1 MVFELQQRT
10 LGEGKKVKKITVVH
24 AFSVVVFSLGVS
36 IFFINCSKLKSN
48 FLFQNSNI
56 NLNAVGALSF
66 ASYSSEVRTCNE
78 MQTASGAVAVAQALQ
93 NCIDQVGDYGVVQIP
108 KGLYRLQKAIRVTKS
123 VLIQT
128 ENLGVDSA
136 PCLGNGD
143 SRCAVLQAVSPM
155 QDIVHA
161 FINVSSANV
170 TLSHIVIDGNKNER
184 NSGSEAATCKTQ
196 NNRVGMNLTVGGSA
210 ENFTLVGMSTINAVC
225 GSGAEIA
232 PPASNLQVNQTYVAF
247 NGTHNS
253 DFLWSD
259 GLTVL
264 QAQGANVT
272 FNTFVDNTDVDL
284 IFGGCTDCTITNNTI
299 IHSNSF
305 AQSSF
310 AAAMFHAWPSTS
322 GDYRNSNI
330 SDNSIDCGNYRCGFG
345 FLIGAYPWYAAPTQ
359 GGTYDNNRIR
369 GAQIGLAIND
379 ATNAGNPVL
388 IGRFDVSSSGGTFP
402 TSSGLKFGEA
412 RYITSVSLPNVQFIN
427 GSSAGQFSVNT
438 FTNSIA
444 NWWTTDWVN
453 VSGAGPS
460 SGGSPSP
467 SPAPTPGPSP
477 APAPQLCNSVT
488 QPAPHFGVKDNQ
500 CLKSCGAL
508 AGTLAKT
515 QACSVFGLADAGAA
529 YDVEF
534 CCKPAEVTSP
544 VPVPTPAPAPAPTP
558 TPSAGGG
565 SQQVFMAGSLSLNT
579 WERAAANNLELVMQN
594 DGNLVI
600 YPSGGVQA
608 IWSSQT
614 AHGADW
620 CALQCRLAFQE
631 DGNLV
636 LYKNGTPYWD
646 SKTNGA
652 VDSSKVLILGGASYH
667 LEIQNSSSQSL
678 WHSQ

>member
-1 MVFELQQRT
+1 M
-10 LGEGKKVKKITVVH
+10 KKITNRR
-24 AFSVVVFSLGVS
+24 ALFAVVFSLSVS
-36 IFFINCSKLKSN
+36 IFFINCSRLKSN
-48 FLFQNSNI
+48 FLFQNSVI
-56 NLNAVGALSF
+56 GLNTVGTLSF
-66 ASYSSEVRTCNE
+66 SSYSAEVRRCSE
-78 MQTASGAVAVAQALQ
+78 MQTASGSVAVAQALQ
-93 NCIDQVGDYGVVQIP
+93 NCIDQVSDFGVVQIP
-108 KGLYRLQKAIRVTKS
+108 KGLYRLQKAIRITKP

-128 ENLGVDSA
+128 ENLGFDSA
-136 PCLGNGD
+136 PCLSNGD
-143 SRCAVLQAVSPM
+143 SHCAVLQAVSPM

-161 FINVSSANV
+161 FINVSGANV

-184 NSGSEAATCKTQ
+184 NSGSEAAICKTQ

-210 ENFTLVGMSTINAVC
+210 ENFSLVGMSTINAVC
-225 GSGAEIA
+225 GSGAEIS
-232 PPASNLQVNQTYVAF
+232 PPASNLQVNQSYVAY

-264 QAQGANVT
+264 QAQHANVT

-299 IHSNSF
+299 MHSNSF
-305 AQSSF
+305 PQSSF

-322 GDYRNSNI
+322 GDYRNSII
-330 SDNSIDCGNYRCGFG
+330 SENSIDCGNYRCGFG

-359 GGTYDNNRIR
+359 GGTFDSNRIR

-402 TSSGLKFGEA
+402 TSSGLKFGQA
-412 RYITSVSLPNVQFIN
+412 KYISSISLPNVQFIN
-427 GSSAGQFSVNT
+427 GSSASQFSVNS

-453 VSGAGPS
+453 VGGAGPS
-460 SGGSPSP
+460 TGGTSPSP
-467 SPAPTPGPSP
+467 TPAPMPAPAPAPTP
-477 APAPQLCNSVT
+477 APAAQVCNAVS
-488 QPAPHFGVKDNQ
+488 QPAPHFGTKNNQ

-508 AGTLAKT
+508 GGTVAKT
-515 QACSVFGLADAGAA
+515 QSCSVFGLDDAGAA
-529 YDVEF
+529 YDVEY
-534 CCKPAEVTSP
+534 CCKPA
-544 VPVPTPAPAPAPTP
+544 AALPAPTP
-558 TPSAGGG
+558 TPAPTPAPSSGGG
-565 SQQVFMAGSLSLNT
+565 AEQVFSAGSLNLNT
-579 WERAAANNLELVMQN
+579 WERATANNLELVMQN

-600 YPSGGVQA
+600 YPSGGNQA
-608 IWSSQT
+608 VWSSQT
-614 AHGADW
+614 GHAPDW
-620 CALQCRLAFQE
+620 CALQCTMVFQH

-636 LYKNGTPYWD
+636 LYKSGVPYWD

-652 VDSSKVLILGGASYH
+652 VDGSKILIFGGASYY
-667 LEIQNSSSQSL
+667 LEIRNSSGQSV